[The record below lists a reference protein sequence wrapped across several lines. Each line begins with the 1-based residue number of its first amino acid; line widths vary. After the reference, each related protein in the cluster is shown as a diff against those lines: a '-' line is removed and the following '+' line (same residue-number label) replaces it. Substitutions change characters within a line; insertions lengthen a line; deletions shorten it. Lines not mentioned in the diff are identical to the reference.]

1 VSRCFSSRRGPK
13 PSSVGSIPRKQREKD
28 IRDLRNYDRG
38 GEWSPTAEDVDRNWD
53 SWWAEEHTLI
63 WAAHQ
68 PSLVLK
74 LNPCRLINP
83 VEAAGALL
91 LY

>member
-1 VSRCFSSRRGPK
+1 V
-13 PSSVGSIPRKQREKD
+13 RKQREKD

-38 GEWSPTAEDVDRNWD
+38 VEWSPTAEDVDRNWRAR
-53 SWWAEEHTLI
+53 WAEEHTQI

-83 VEAAGALL
+83 VEAACALL